1 MKYDVQVRDGGMWRR
16 VATSRSLQAAFI
28 WLRAFAVSSSARIV
42 DTEGTT
48 IAAIGTGSI

>member
-1 MKYDVQVRDGGMWRR
+1 MRYLVEVKDGGMWRR
-16 VATSRSLQAAFI
+16 VATSRSLEHAFV
-28 WLRAFAVSSSARIV
+28 WMRAFAVSSSARIV